1 MCVRACAELIV
12 LMCYCALG
20 GVRTWEGLVRV
31 IALSLK
37 ECLSVFKPVQH
48 AARQSLL
55 KRHNDAQ
62 QHPRGI
68 PQTHTQHTQKL
79 KEHSQ
84 TQTFLICIPCFLPR
98 SSVHNKVHLFSIGR
112 RTIRCFFFFFLYKEH
127 LSSRRHSPSPAFM
140 SPSFFICFLHF
151 SDGALWTSGN

>member
-1 MCVRACAELIV
+1 MCACVELIV
-12 LMCYCALG
+12 LMCYCAFG

-31 IALSLK
+31 IAFSLK

-68 PQTHTQHTQKL
+68 LQTRIHTYAAHT
-79 KEHSQ
+79 E
-84 TQTFLICIPCFLPR
+84 TERTFTDTNIPHLHQCLLPR
-98 SSVHNKVHLFSIGR
+98 SSDHNKVHLLSFGW
-112 RTIRCFFFFFLYKEH
+112 RTIRWFFLHKEH
-127 LSSRRHSPSPAFM
+127 LSSRRHSPCPAFM
-140 SPSFFICFLHF
+140 SPSFFICILQF
-151 SDGALWTSGN
+151 SDGALWTSRN

>member
-1 MCVRACAELIV
+1 MRKAGKERKFACACVELIV

-31 IALSLK
+31 IAFSLK

-68 PQTHTQHTQKL
+68 
-79 KEHSQ
+79 SQ
-84 TQTFLICIPCFLPR
+84 TRIHTCAAHTETERTFTDTNIPHLHQCLLPR
-98 SSVHNKVHLFSIGR
+98 SSDHNKVHLLSFGW
-112 RTIRCFFFFFLYKEH
+112 RTIRCFFFAQRASQFSPSLSVSCIHVPLFLYLH
-127 LSSRRHSPSPAFM
+127 PA
-140 SPSFFICFLHF
+140 IQ
-151 SDGALWTSGN
+151 